1 MTSRWNPSLH
11 PRDAFG
17 RWTVGAGNAIKANRP
32 KYVTGSLHKNS
43 HVGQGGQ
50 YKGVKIGAEF
60 RTPGGRGVLLK
71 GIAGYHGKPQRRLD
85 VTPAY
90 DRTTRTA
97 TVTAKP
103 NPGRVKPTAGKMHT
117 QSAGS
122 KVSTGTTGRNRRAT
136 PARSAS
142 AGRKVRR

>member
-1 MTSRWNPSLH
+1 MRRGHFNPSQR
-11 PRDAFG
+11 RDAFG
-17 RWTVGAGNAIKANRP
+17 RWASGAGGAIKANRP

-43 HVGQGGQ
+43 HVGQGGK

-97 TVTAKP
+97 TVTAKLH
-103 NPGRVKPTAGKMHT
+103 PGRGKPSSAKMHT

-122 KVSTGTTGRNRRAT
+122 KVTTGTTGRKKRAGS
-136 PARSAS
+136 ARASS

>member
-1 MTSRWNPSLH
+1 MRRGLFNPSQR
-11 PRDAFG
+11 RDAFG
-17 RWTVGAGNAIKANRP
+17 RWASGAGGAIKANRP

-43 HVGQGGQ
+43 HVGQGGK

-103 NPGRVKPTAGKMHT
+103 NPGRGKPTAGKMHN

-122 KVSTGTTGRNRRAT
+122 RVPTGTTGRKKRAG
-136 PARSAS
+136 PARASS